1 MSIRRIAILLRKELV
16 WGPKNFLFI
25 FALIVP
31 LVFTLLL
38 NLLSGTFFSGKPT
51 LGIVGGS
58 TAVIAQAE
66 ANEAILVRTYAHEA
80 ALREATAAGA
90 VDMGLLLP
98 PDFDSRLA
106 QNETAQVTVFVWGES
121 LLRDRITLA
130 TAIVSLSRELA
141 GQDAPL
147 QLTEVTLGEGESMPW
162 DERLLPFIV
171 LMAIIF
177 GGIMVPAASLVEEK
191 QKRTLTAVITTTTS
205 LGELFMAKGL
215 LGVLLSLVMAALILL
230 INRAFGSQPMLLAGL
245 LTLAAIMAAIFG
257 VLLGAFTKDLTSLF
271 ATMKAIGLLLYAPA
285 FLYIFPGIPEW
296 IGRIFPTYYIIAPIM
311 TISLFDGQWT
321 DIQSDVLILILLIL
335 LLLAL
340 TAGVVYRTRRQPTRI
355 AGAG

>member
-1 MSIRRIAILLRKELV
+1 MSIRRIAVLLGKELV

-25 FALIVP
+25 FALVVP

-51 LGIVGGS
+51 LGIAGGS
-58 TAVIAQAE
+58 AAVIAQAE
-66 ANEAILVRTYAHEA
+66 ANQALLVRVYADEA
-80 ALREATAAGA
+80 SLREATAVGT

-98 PDFDSRLA
+98 PDFDTRLA
-106 QNETAQVTVFVWGES
+106 QDETTAVTIFVWGES

-130 TAIVSLSRELA
+130 TAIVGLSRELS
-141 GQDAPL
+141 GQEAPL
-147 QLTEVTLGEGESMPW
+147 LITEVTVGEGESMPW

-191 QKRTLTAVITTTTS
+191 QKRTLTAVITTTAS
-205 LGELFMAKGL
+205 LGELFTAKGL
-215 LGVLLSLVMAALILL
+215 LGILLSLFMGALILL
-230 INRAFGSQPMLLAGL
+230 INRAFGSQPLLLVSL
-245 LTLAAIMAAIFG
+245 LTLAAIMAAVFG
-257 VLLGAFTKDLTSLF
+257 VLLGAFTKDLTNLF

-311 TISLFDGQWT
+311 TISLFDGRWA
-321 DIQSDVLILILLIL
+321 DIQTDVFILVLLIL
-335 LLLAL
+335 LLLGL
-340 TAGVVYRTRRQPTRI
+340 TAGVVYRARRQPTMLP
-355 AGAG
+355 GLS